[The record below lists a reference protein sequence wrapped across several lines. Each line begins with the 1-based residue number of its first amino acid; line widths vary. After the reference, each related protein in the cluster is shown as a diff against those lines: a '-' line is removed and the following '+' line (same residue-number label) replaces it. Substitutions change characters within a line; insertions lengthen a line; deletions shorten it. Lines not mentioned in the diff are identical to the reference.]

1 MIRIALC
8 GLGRVSEDIQVPA
21 CAMISGA
28 KIVAA
33 CDPLAERREKIGRCF
48 SISML
53 YPELETMLQRERP
66 DVVIIATPPDSHAD
80 LCLLALDYGAH
91 VFCEKPFVQ
100 SVAEADEVIEAAEQ
114 RHLSVFVNNQYRFM
128 KIYRDVKKRISSGEY
143 GEPFLIQCWQQMFH
157 PPQKEQNWRAKLTEA
172 TLFEFGTHPLDL
184 ICYFFD
190 ALPLSITAH
199 MPHPRPDIEADVTVQ
214 ATLRFPAERLA
225 TLMLNRI
232 SHAPERYLEMRIDC
246 ERASLRISFGGVAR
260 VSVEWSRRRGL
271 PIARLSFV
279 KGGEAR
285 VETRGRSRVV
295 AREWTEARARATA
308 FHLQSLIDTI
318 KLGTPSTENARH
330 AADLIRI
337 VAAGYDSARRGE
349 TIWLGDDSHER
360 FQAQTI
366 SGSSLP

>member
-8 GLGRVSEDIQVPA
+8 GLGRVSEDIHLHA

-28 KIVAA
+28 KIIAA
-33 CDPLAERREKIGRCF
+33 CDPSAERREKLGRRY

-53 YPELETMLQRERP
+53 YPKLETMLQREKP
-66 DVVIIATPPDSHAD
+66 DVVIIATPPDTHAD
-80 LCLLALDYGAH
+80 LCLLSLDHGAH

-100 SVAEADEVIEAAEQ
+100 NVAEADRVIETAEH
-114 RHLSVFVNNQYRFM
+114 RNLSVFVNNQYRFI
-128 KIYRDVKKRISSGEY
+128 KIYQDVKKKISSGEY
-143 GEPFLIQCWQQMFH
+143 GDPFLIQCWQQMFH

-199 MPHPRPDIEADVTVQ
+199 MPHPRADIEADVTVQ
-214 ATLRFPAERLA
+214 ATLRFPAEKLA

-246 ERASLRISFGGVAR
+246 EKASLRISFGGVAR
-260 VSVEWSRRRGL
+260 VSVEWSRRRRFPL
-271 PIARLSFV
+271 ARFSIV

-285 VETRGRSRVV
+285 VETRGRSRVI
-295 AREWTEARARATA
+295 AREMTEARARATA
-308 FHLQSLIDTI
+308 FHLQNLIDTI
-318 KLGTPSTENARH
+318 KLGTWSTENALH
-330 AADLIRI
+330 ARNLVRI
-337 VAAGYDSARRGE
+337 VAAGYNSARRAE
-349 TIWLGDDSHER
+349 TIWLGDASNER
-360 FQAQTI
+360 F
-366 SGSSLP
+366 